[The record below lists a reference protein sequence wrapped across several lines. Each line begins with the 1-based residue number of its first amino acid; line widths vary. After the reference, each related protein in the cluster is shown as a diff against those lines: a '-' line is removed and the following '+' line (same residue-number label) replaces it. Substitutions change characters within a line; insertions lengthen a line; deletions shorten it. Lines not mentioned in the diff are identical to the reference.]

1 MTTATAN
8 QTKENTM
15 TYQVTKIHNHTRKRE
30 VWPATLTSVG
40 EFAAEVFDH
49 LDNLDI
55 FLAIGRKLYYS
66 GQVVFN
72 MVAEEWEPIAPPVID
87 LDDPRESYSPPFH
100 DYTYEM
106 TPKYETING
115 TLCRMVGPTPLEEE
129 K

>member
-30 VWPATLTSVG
+30 VWPATFTSVG
-40 EFAAEVFDH
+40 EFAAEVFDR
-49 LDNLDI
+49 LDNLDS
-55 FLAIGRKLYYS
+55 FLAIGRKLYCS
-66 GQVVFN
+66 GQVDFN
-72 MVAEEWEPIAPPVID
+72 PEAEEWEPIAPPVID
-87 LDDPRESYSPPFH
+87 LDDPRESYSPTFH

-106 TPKYETING
+106 TPVQHNHKGDI
-115 TLCRMVGPTPLEEE
+115 